1 MIYRGYNIR
10 TVDAIDLQRHNYNEH
25 KTDFCDGVYVELYD
39 QADDGLTD
47 RIGDT
52 TFAVGYEIPDLREE
66 TIEKAIREYVDNH
79 ILGLDCVRNEVIAER
94 KNHLVGRLVSWIGE
108 EESGKELYNTLSE
121 YIGMTD
127 DEIRQCGF
135 KSLVPYFDREAYAQ
149 TIAEHMIFVGT
160 DNTTTGNWHFTFE
173 EIGERFGV
181 NLSEDTEMVDMITE
195 ELYKKADILSEIGVY
210 CDEFDLTFYL
220 NYCPYV
226 DKEEFED
233 VAYDQQI

>member
-25 KTDFCDGVYVELYD
+25 KTDFCDGVYIELYD
-39 QADDGLTD
+39 QADDGLTE

-66 TIEKAIREYVDNH
+66 TVEKAIREYVDDH

-108 EESGKELYNTLSE
+108 EQSGAELYNTLSE
-121 YIGMTD
+121 YIGMND
-127 DEIRQCGF
+127 EEIRQCGF
-135 KSLVPYFDREAYAQ
+135 KSLVPCFDREAYAQ
-149 TIAEHMIFVGT
+149 TL
-160 DNTTTGNWHFTFE
+160 
-173 EIGERFGV
+173 ERFGV